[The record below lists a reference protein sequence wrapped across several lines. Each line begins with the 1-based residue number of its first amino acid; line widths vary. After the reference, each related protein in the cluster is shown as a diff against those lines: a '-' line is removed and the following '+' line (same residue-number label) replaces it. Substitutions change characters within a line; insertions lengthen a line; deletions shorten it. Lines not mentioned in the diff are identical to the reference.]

1 MKHYN
6 HNLSAPKMFTCNMG
20 PLYPIGCQEV
30 LPGDVFRHSTKLL
43 IRTAPLL
50 APVMHPVHAT
60 VHHWFV
66 PTRLLWNSWEPF
78 ITGGTTGLT
87 GDDPAV
93 FPTMTSP
100 AVTGYAEG
108 SLQDYFGIPT
118 GVPNLEH
125 SALQI
130 RAYDII
136 FNEWYRDEQLQTQ
149 LAVLKT
155 DGNDATTPRALLTR
169 AWNRD
174 RFTAAR
180 PEPLLGDD
188 VTIPLSGNVPVKG
201 IGKATQT
208 FGTVGP
214 GAIFET
220 GESAST
226 AFGNSAEVD
235 PSANDERFFIEED
248 PNNAGFPGIFGDLAE
263 TQDPASLL
271 ALREAFAIL
280 RFKENRNRMGGRYVE
295 YLRALGVN
303 PSDARLQRPEYL
315 GGGRQT
321 LQFSEVLSTAET
333 DVDSDYTPVGALKGH
348 GIASLRSNRYQRYF
362 EEHGFVITLFNVQ
375 PITAYSQGLHRQ
387 WNRRTKFDFWQP
399 ELENI
404 GEEQIPVKEVYAAA
418 ADPELGFGWVPR
430 YDDYR
435 YPLATIA
442 GEFRSSLNFWTM
454 FRDFSSEPSLNATFI
469 QANPTDRIYATGS
482 ASHQLQV
489 MAYHDLRAKR
499 FVKPRAKNFVR

>member
-6 HNLSAPKMFTCNMG
+6 HNLSAPKMLTCNMG
-20 PLYPIGCQEV
+20 QLIPIGCQEV

-43 IRTAPLL
+43 IRTTPLL

-66 PTRLLWNSWEPF
+66 PNRLIWNSWEPF
-78 ITGGTTGLT
+78 ITGGDTGLSE
-87 GDDPAV
+87 PV
-93 FPTMTSP
+93 FPTMTEV
-100 AVTGYAEG
+100 AGYQEG
-108 SLQDYFGIPT
+108 TLADYFGIPT
-118 GVPNLEH
+118 GVPNITH
-125 SALQI
+125 SALQM
-130 RAYDII
+130 RAYQLI

-149 LAVLKT
+149 IALSKG
-155 DGNDATTPRALLTR
+155 DGNDTTTSRTILPR

-188 VTIPLSGNVPVKG
+188 VTIPISGMAPVKG
-201 IGKATQT
+201 IGKATNVFNQA
-208 FGTVGP
+208 P
-214 GAIFET
+214 GSVYET
-220 GESAST
+220 GNDSTTGYASAMPIDD
-226 AFGNSAEVD
+226 A
-235 PSANDERFFIEED
+235 ANDERFFIEED
-248 PNNAGFPGIFGDLAE
+248 PNNTGFPGIFSDLSE
-263 TQDPASLL
+263 VQDPASLL

-321 LQFSEVLSTAET
+321 IQFSEVISTAET
-333 DVDSDYTPVGALKGH
+333 EVDTDYTPVGALKGH
-348 GIASLRSNRYQRYF
+348 GIASLKSNRYQRYF

-387 WNRRTKFDFWQP
+387 WNRRTKFDYWQP
-399 ELENI
+399 ELEHI
-404 GEEQIPVKEVYAAA
+404 GEEAIPVKEVYAAA
-418 ADPELGFGWVPR
+418 ADPELTFGYVPR

-435 YPLATIA
+435 HPLATIA

-454 FRDFSSEPSLNATFI
+454 FRDFSAEPSLNANFI
-469 QANPTDRIYATGS
+469 QANPTDRIYATS
-482 ASHQLQV
+482 STDQLQV
-489 MAYHDLRAKR
+489 MAYHDLKAKR
-499 FVKPRAKNFVR
+499 FVKPRATNFVR